1 MKYDE
6 RLQGIQERERWFK
19 RAEERGR
26 ELMQSVPQASVY
38 VGMISTPLEFD
49 EFRLSNGTGILRKVT
64 NPPGIIAVCRAADL
78 SKTDYL
84 SVSRYS
90 SVVRGELAFGLGR
103 TGDLEFL
110 LGIAWHTAALMK
122 LRQHQN
128 ITCPCYATESWDVI
142 TAISDNHVSFGMLDD
157 VPLHIHQKQSSP
169 VTVADME
176 WVDKAWDAA
185 LDLRA
190 IDKSMR
196 FGLAFNVAYTWNQT
210 TDMRIGLAN
219 LWCGIEALFGDK
231 QDKPV
236 TRRIVEKIC
245 NWLAFMKS
253 DEVED
258 AYNIRCD
265 AVHGRRLGSKINDA
279 ILNSSEILNGA
290 LVHCIETN
298 SVPLPDWK

>member
-1 MKYDE
+1 MTSEE
-6 RLQGIQERERWFK
+6 RLQGIKERSDWFK

-26 ELMQSVPQASVY
+26 ELMQSVPQAAVY
-38 VGMISTPLEFD
+38 VGVCNTQLEFD

-90 SVVRGELAFGLGR
+90 GAVQGELAFGLDR

-110 LGIAWHTAALMK
+110 LGIVWHTAALMK

-142 TAISDNHVSFGMLDD
+142 TGISDNHVSFGMLDD
-157 VPLHIHQKQSSP
+157 VPRHIPQKQTSP
-169 VTVADME
+169 VTLADME
-176 WVDKAWDAA
+176 WVDRVWDVA

-196 FGLAFNVAYTWNQT
+196 FGLALNVAYTWNQT
-210 TDMRIGLAN
+210 TDLRIGLAN

-245 NWLAFMKS
+245 KWLPSLKS
-253 DEVED
+253 NEVED

-265 AVHGRRLGSKINDA
+265 AVHGRRLGHKINDA
-279 ILNSSEILNGA
+279 ILKSSEMLNSA
-290 LVHCIETN
+290 LVRCIEAD
-298 SVPLPDWK
+298 SAPLPDWT